1 MPQQRRTDRAA
12 IVAAAIAVLDE
23 RGLDKL
29 SLHAIAAR
37 LGVRQPALYHH
48 FEDKNALLSAVAA
61 EVLERG
67 HTDRLP
73 EPGED
78 WRAFLTRN
86 AHSLRRAMLSV
97 RDGARLLAVAG
108 PRAPKL
114 GNALAQVTFLEHHG
128 FTGTDAILAY
138 VAVSRYTIG
147 ATLEQQTA
155 PNGNKIRFPDP
166 PATQGAVP
174 GQAEGPPGSEVT
186 VPGLADAPPGAQG
199 AVPGPVEGPPGSGVI
214 GQGLADAL
222 PGSEAAVAGP
232 ADVPPGAERL
242 FRLVAEVQALGPDH
256 EFAVGLT
263 ALVRG
268 LSPSRGR

>member
-1 MPQQRRTDRAA
+1 MVPQQRRTDRAA

-37 LGVRQPALYHH
+37 LGVRQPALYYH
-48 FEDKNALLSAVAA
+48 FEDKDAILAAVAA
-61 EVLERG
+61 EVLRRG

-86 AHSLRRAMLSV
+86 AHSLRRAMLGV

-108 PRAPKL
+108 PRAPEL
-114 GNALAQVTFLEHHG
+114 GTAIAQVSFLEQHG
-128 FTGTDAILAY
+128 FTGADAILAY

-155 PNGNKIRFPDP
+155 AGGSEITFPAPADLP
-166 PATQGAVP
+166 PD
-174 GQAEGPPGSEVT
+174 SEVT
-186 VPGLADAPPGAQG
+186 
-199 AVPGPVEGPPGSGVI
+199 GP
-214 GQGLADAL
+214 
-222 PGSEAAVAGP
+222 GP
-232 ADVPPGAERL
+232 ADVPPGAEHL
-242 FRLVAEVQALGPDH
+242 FRLAAEVQALGPDH

-263 ALVRG
+263 ALVTG
-268 LSPSRGR
+268 FSPSRDR

>member
-12 IVAAAIAVLDE
+12 IVAASIAVLDE

-29 SLHAIAAR
+29 SLHAVAAR

-48 FEDKNALLSAVAA
+48 FKDKGAILSAVAA

-78 WRAFLTRN
+78 WQAFLTRN
-86 AHSLRRAMLSV
+86 AHSLRRAMLAV

-108 PRAPKL
+108 PRAPEL
-114 GNALAQVTFLEHHG
+114 GNAIAQVSFLEQHG
-128 FTGTDAILAY
+128 FTGADAVLAF

-155 PNGNKIRFPDP
+155 SDGGEIRFPDTP
-166 PATQGAVP
+166 
-174 GQAEGPPGSEVT
+174 
-186 VPGLADAPPGAQG
+186 
-199 AVPGPVEGPPGSGVI
+199 
-214 GQGLADAL
+214 
-222 PGSEAAVAGP
+222 EAAHLIEVA
-232 ADVPPGAERL
+232 
-242 FRLVAEVQALGPDH
+242 AEVARLGPEH
-256 EFAVGLT
+256 EFAVGLA
-263 ALVRG
+263 ALVSG
-268 LSPSRGR
+268 LSPLRGR

>member
-1 MPQQRRTDRAA
+1 M
-12 IVAAAIAVLDE
+12 AAAIAVLDE

-48 FEDKNALLSAVAA
+48 FQDKDAILSAVAA

-73 EPGED
+73 ESGED
-78 WRAFLTRN
+78 WRAFLVRN
-86 AHSLRRAMLSV
+86 ARSLRRAMLGV

-108 PRAPKL
+108 PRAPEL
-114 GNALAQVTFLEHHG
+114 GNAIAQVSFLERHG
-128 FTGTDAILAY
+128 FTGADAILAF

-155 PNGNKIRFPDP
+155 RDGSDITFRTPD
-166 PATQGAVP
+166 
-174 GQAEGPPGSEVT
+174 
-186 VPGLADAPPGAQG
+186 
-199 AVPGPVEGPPGSGVI
+199 
-214 GQGLADAL
+214 
-222 PGSEAAVAGP
+222 
-232 ADVPPGAERL
+232 DVPPGAEHL
-242 FRLVAEVQALGPDH
+242 FRLAAEVQALGPDH

-263 ALVRG
+263 ALVNG
-268 LSPSRGR
+268 LSPARGR

>member
-73 EPGED
+73 RADED
-78 WRAFLTRN
+78 WRAFLIRN
-86 AHSLRRAMLSV
+86 AHSLRRAMLGV

-114 GNALAQVTFLEHHG
+114 GNAIAQVSFLEQHG
-128 FTGTDAILAY
+128 FTGADAILAY

-155 PNGNKIRFPDP
+155 ANGNEITFPK
-166 PATQGAVP
+166 
-174 GQAEGPPGSEVT
+174 
-186 VPGLADAPPGAQG
+186 
-199 AVPGPVEGPPGSGVI
+199 
-214 GQGLADAL
+214 
-222 PGSEAAVAGP
+222 P

-242 FRLVAEVQALGPDH
+242 FRLAAEVQALGPDH

-263 ALVRG
+263 ALVSG